1 MPRFNKADR
10 LELERARA
18 VLKDPE
24 ATPDAQS
31 NAKKLI
37 ERLQTERN
45 RRVEARKAAGA
56 QPQRKNFTTD
66 ADYKTALKEY
76 WSKLDRAIAE
86 RECWKILNDP
96 TSSTLVRT
104 RAYERLGIEPPESLR
119 RDEPLSDSPKE
130 NPQKPS
136 LYRFSDSEI
145 AEERRREQKFYDD
158 ISAMLVA
165 EKGRKNSNERS
176 NKPI

>member
-56 QPQRKNFTTD
+56 QPQRN
-66 ADYKTALKEY
+66 KTALKEY